1 MKPEIEIQTS
11 KDELLSLGHTPLTK
25 EELLALIA
33 NTTVIGDYEYNGHRV
48 YKSFMDANG
57 EIESKN
63 GWGSHVFG
71 RYTIDDNGVF
81 NVEWDGYWDAWSGV
95 AFLIEGE
102 IKFYDAKTGK
112 WRTTFNAITQG
123 KRDLEVK

>member
-11 KDELLSLGHTPLTK
+11 KDDLLSLGHTPLTK
-25 EELLALIA
+25 EELLALIS

-63 GWGSHVFG
+63 DWGSHVFG

-95 AFLIEGE
+95 AFLIEDE
-102 IKFYDAKTGK
+102 IKFYDVKTGK
-112 WRTTFNAITQG
+112 WRTTFNTITQG

>member
-11 KDELLSLGHTPLTK
+11 KDDLLSLGHTPLTK

-48 YKSFMDANG
+48 YKSFMDTNG
-57 EIESKN
+57 GIESKN
-63 GWGSHVFG
+63 DWGSHVFG

-102 IKFYDAKTGK
+102 IKFYDAKTAK

>member
-11 KDELLSLGHTPLTK
+11 KDDLLNLGHTPLTK
-25 EELLALIA
+25 EEILALIA

-63 GWGSHVFG
+63 DWGSHVFG
-71 RYTIDDNGVF
+71 RYTIDEDGLF
-81 NVEWDGYWDAWSGV
+81 SVEWDGYWDAWSGV

-102 IKFYDAKTGK
+102 IKFYDVKTGK